1 MATRPRRIRL
11 DRLKPLPKRSEEQN
25 ERLVKNYQHLLVRI
39 QQALHFTGE
48 RAVVLFE
55 GMDAAGKG
63 GTIRRI
69 AWALDP
75 RALKVWPT
83 GAPNPIEA
91 RQHYLQRFWS
101 RLPERGQVAIFDRS
115 WYGRVLVER
124 VDGLAER
131 AEWMRAYREINEFER
146 QLTDGGMRLVKF
158 FLHVSK
164 DEQLKRFEERFTNP
178 LKRWR
183 LGLDDFRA
191 RDKWDEYVEAIH
203 EMFDRT
209 STRNAPWFAVPSDDK
224 EAARAAVLRIMVE
237 RLSAKLDLHMPPPD
251 PAVRKRA
258 RATFGRKKLRK

>member
-1 MATRPRRIRL
+1 MATRRRRIRL
-11 DRLKPLPKRSEEQN
+11 NKLKPLPARSEEHN

-39 QQALHFTGE
+39 QQALRFTGE
-48 RAVVLFE
+48 RAAVVFE

-83 GAPNPIEA
+83 GAPNEIEA
-91 RQHYLQRFWS
+91 RQHYLQRFWT
-101 RLPERGQVAIFDRS
+101 RLPERGQIAIFDRS

-124 VDGLAER
+124 VDELIEP
-131 AEWMRAYREINEFER
+131 AEWKRAYREISEFER
-146 QLTDGGMRLVKF
+146 QLTDSGMRLVKF

-164 DEQLKRFEERFTNP
+164 DEQLRRFEERYINP

-183 LGLDDFRA
+183 LGMDDFRA
-191 RDKWDEYVEAIH
+191 RAKWDEYVQAIE

-209 STRNAPWFAVPSDDK
+209 STRNAPWHAIPSDDK
-224 EAARAAVLRIMVE
+224 EAARAAVLRTMVE
-237 RLSAKLDLHMPPPD
+237 RLSSGLDLRMPAPD
-251 PAVRKRA
+251 PEVRKMAKAILGKRILY
-258 RATFGRKKLRK
+258 K